1 MTEAPYYSVSD
12 YRAMYLSGQATPTD
26 VARALLPLIRRDISP
41 QGKHSTAW
49 IDTKVELVLKAA
61 EESTIRYRQN
71 RSLGPLDGV
80 PASIKDDFDL
90 DGYDMTMGSNMN
102 YAGRAVKGGS
112 ITNWS
117 VRKLQEAGII
127 ILGKLTM
134 HEFGMGKYTALL
146 IFAAITILTFGKI
159 LPVTILIMVHHSTPS
174 IRGIMLAEA
183 HRELVMQLVLA

>member
-1 MTEAPYYSVSD
+1 
-12 YRAMYLSGQATPTD
+12 MYLSGQATPTD

-102 YAGRAVKGGS
+102 YAGRAVKSGS
-112 ITNWS
+112 TTNWS
-117 VRKLQEAGII
+117 VRKLQEAGVI

-134 HEFGMGKYTALL
+134 HEFGMGEYTAFSLHT
-146 IFAAITILTFGKI
+146 AISILTFGKI
-159 LPVTILIMVHHSTPS
+159 LPVTIPIMVHHSTPS
-174 IRGIMLAEA
+174 TRGIMLAEA